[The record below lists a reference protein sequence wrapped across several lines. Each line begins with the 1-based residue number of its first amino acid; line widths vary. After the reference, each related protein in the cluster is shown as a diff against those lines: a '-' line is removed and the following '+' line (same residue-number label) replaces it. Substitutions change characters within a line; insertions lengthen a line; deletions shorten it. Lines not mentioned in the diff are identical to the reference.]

1 MEFKT
6 RVGVGALTGA
16 GETGCQ
22 FAWQERVVA
31 EGVRELE
38 AVVAAIE
45 AGIAA
50 LRWNECSHEHGC
62 SRSSRQLL
70 ARARVGGAR
79 ERRRD
84 RLLQGEL
91 QS

>member
-1 MEFKT
+1 MA
-6 RVGVGALTGA
+6 GVVA
-16 GETGCQ
+16 
-22 FAWQERVVA
+22 A
-31 EGVRELE
+31 EGVRELA
-38 AVVAAIE
+38 AVVAAVE

-91 QS
+91 ES

>member
-1 MEFKT
+1 MA
-6 RVGVGALTGA
+6 GA
-16 GETGCQ
+16 
-22 FAWQERVVA
+22 VVA
-31 EGVRELE
+31 EGVRELA

-45 AGIAA
+45 AGVAA
-50 LRWNECSHEHGC
+50 LRQNECSSGYSC

-70 ARARVGGAR
+70 ARAGVGGAR

-91 QS
+91 ES

>member
-1 MEFKT
+1 M
-6 RVGVGALTGA
+6 GALTGA

-22 FAWQERVVA
+22 FAWQEQVVA

-79 ERRRD
+79 ERRRG

-91 QS
+91 ES

>member
-1 MEFKT
+1 MA
-6 RVGVGALTGA
+6 GAVA
-16 GETGCQ
+16 
-22 FAWQERVVA
+22 A
-31 EGVRELE
+31 EGVRELV

-45 AGIAA
+45 AGVAA

-62 SRSSRQLL
+62 SRSSGQLL

-79 ERRRD
+79 ESRRD

-91 QS
+91 EG